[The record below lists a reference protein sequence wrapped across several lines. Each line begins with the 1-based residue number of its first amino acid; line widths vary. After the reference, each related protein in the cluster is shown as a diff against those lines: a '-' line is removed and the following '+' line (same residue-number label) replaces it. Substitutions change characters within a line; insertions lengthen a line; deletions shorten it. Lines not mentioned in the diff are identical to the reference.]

1 MSTSRLRTHVRIT
14 WCPGCGNFVI
24 MRAFTRAIV
33 ELGLKVKDI
42 VVVTGIGCHGRLHEY
57 LRLNSFHTIHGR
69 VLPLAMGIKLANKN
83 LIVVGFSGDGDAY
96 SIGLSHFIHA
106 ARRNIDVKY
115 IVHDNMVFGLTKG
128 QASPTS
134 PLGLRT
140 KSTPKGNILKPI
152 NPIALALIA
161 GATFVARGFT
171 GDMEHL
177 VNVFKQALLH
187 RGFAF
192 IDILQH
198 CVTFY
203 NVLPELKNRVYRL
216 EDRQHNPSNF
226 SEAVDRALELPNQIP
241 IGVFYKVRRPTFEE
255 QIPQLKGKPM
265 NLRDVN
271 IDKILKLLETY
282 A

>member
-128 QASPTS
+128 QVSPTS

-192 IDILQH
+192 IDILQP

-216 EDRQHNPSNF
+216 EDRQHDPSNF
-226 SEAVDRALELPNQIP
+226 NKAVDRAVELSNQIP
-241 IGVFYKVRRPTFEE
+241 IGVFYKVRKPTFEE

>member
-1 MSTSRLRTHVRIT
+1 MSISRLRTHVRIT

-128 QASPTS
+128 QVSPTS

-192 IDILQH
+192 IDILQP

-216 EDRQHNPSNF
+216 EDRQHDPSNF
-226 SEAVDRALELPNQIP
+226 NKAMDRAVELSDQIP
-241 IGVFYKVRRPTFEE
+241 IGVFYKVRKPTFEE

>member
-192 IDILQH
+192 IDILQP

-203 NVLPELKNRVYRL
+203 NVLPELRNRVYRL
-216 EDRQHNPSNF
+216 EDRQHDPSNF
-226 SEAVDRALELPNQIP
+226 NKAMDRAVELSDQIP
-241 IGVFYKVRRPTFEE
+241 IGVFYKVRKPTFEE

-282 A
+282 T

>member
-128 QASPTS
+128 QVSPTS

-192 IDILQH
+192 IDILQP

-216 EDRQHNPSNF
+216 EDRQHDPSNF
-226 SEAVDRALELPNQIP
+226 NKAMDRAVELSDQIP
-241 IGVFYKVRRPTFEE
+241 IGVFYKVRKPTFEE

-282 A
+282 T

>member
-192 IDILQH
+192 IDILQP

-216 EDRQHNPSNF
+216 EDRQHDPSNF
-226 SEAVDRALELPNQIP
+226 NEAVDRALELPNQIP

-282 A
+282 T

>member
-192 IDILQH
+192 IDILQP

-216 EDRQHNPSNF
+216 EDRQHDPSNF
-226 SEAVDRALELPNQIP
+226 NKAVDRAVELSNQIP

>member
-128 QASPTS
+128 QVSPTS

-192 IDILQH
+192 IDILQP

-216 EDRQHNPSNF
+216 EDRQHDPSNF
-226 SEAVDRALELPNQIP
+226 NKAMDRAVELSDQIP

>member
-128 QASPTS
+128 QVSPTS

-192 IDILQH
+192 IDILQP

-216 EDRQHNPSNF
+216 EDRQHDPSNF
-226 SEAVDRALELPNQIP
+226 NKAMDRAVELSDQIP
-241 IGVFYKVRRPTFEE
+241 IGVFYKVRKPTFEE

>member
-192 IDILQH
+192 IDILQP

-203 NVLPELKNRVYRL
+203 NVLPELRNRVYRL
-216 EDRQHNPSNF
+216 EDRQHDPSDFN
-226 SEAVDRALELPNQIP
+226 EAVDRAVELSNQIP